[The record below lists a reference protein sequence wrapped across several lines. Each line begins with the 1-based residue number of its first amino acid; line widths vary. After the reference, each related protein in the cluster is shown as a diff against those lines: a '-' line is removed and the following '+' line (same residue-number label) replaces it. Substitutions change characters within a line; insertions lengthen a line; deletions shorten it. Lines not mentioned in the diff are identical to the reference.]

1 MGGKKSGYA
10 GFFHLPGQ
18 SALSTNQCP
27 TSERDKEEMKKVP
40 YASAVGSLMYDVHK
54 ARHLSC
60 SWRGQS
66 VSPAKNIGQQ

>member
-1 MGGKKSGYA
+1 MLERFNMSKAKLVTTPLA
-10 GFFHLPGQ
+10 GQ

-27 TSERDKEEMKKVP
+27 TNEKDKEEMKKVP
-40 YASAVGSLMYDVHK
+40 YASAVGSLMYGVHK

-66 VSPAKNIGQQ
+66 VSL